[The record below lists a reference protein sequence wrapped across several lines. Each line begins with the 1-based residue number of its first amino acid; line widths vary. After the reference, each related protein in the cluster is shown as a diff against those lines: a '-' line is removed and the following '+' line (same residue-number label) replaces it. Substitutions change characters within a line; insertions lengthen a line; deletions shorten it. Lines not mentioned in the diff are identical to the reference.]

1 MGFTPILTVIARLWT
16 PNNIC
21 NVIYKVSTFTG
32 YKRNE
37 QQVALPSIYFYIFA
51 VANSQIRIHYL
62 SLSHIHIYMVR
73 SSVFYGLVCNSLLNF
88 INSFFPYF
96 WWINRPLY
104 LFGLLFGKNF
114 GGNKTSKFVFSYEL
128 NWSFTSS
135 FFLPIFNFRSTEC
148 FNDKI
153 HKMIWHVGRFSR
165 VIMTYEALKCV
176 TRTILPFPHSRKIAL
191 LIYWRHRECEFQHNR
206 KFKIFLL
213 CLLIYIAKE
222 FCKNFSYNIF
232 QKENHKKRTTSWK
245 NTSCQL
251 PSFISKNFN
260 QLEKEPCAKKKMWL
274 IYKPPKKWKRPPK
287 VGTLSLLSK
296 EFWYTLC
303 FGVQFHPSLF
313 IRCCN
318 QLKQY

>member
-1 MGFTPILTVIARLWT
+1 MKPW
-16 PNNIC
+16 
-21 NVIYKVSTFTG
+21 NVLL
-32 YKRNE
+32 E
-37 QQVALPSIYFYIFA
+37 QFCHS
-51 VANSQIRIHYL
+51 
-62 SLSHIHIYMVR
+62 
-73 SSVFYGLVCNSLLNF
+73 
-88 INSFFPYF
+88 
-96 WWINRPLY
+96 
-104 LFGLLFGKNF
+104 
-114 GGNKTSKFVFSYEL
+114 
-128 NWSFTSS
+128 
-135 FFLPIFNFRSTEC
+135 
-148 FNDKI
+148 
-153 HKMIWHVGRFSR
+153 
-165 VIMTYEALKCV
+165 
-176 TRTILPFPHSRKIAL
+176 HSRKIAL

-206 KFKIFLL
+206 KLKIFLL
-213 CLLIYIAKE
+213 CLLIYITKE